1 MIWSKQK
8 LIEKALKCIDDKD
21 IKGLEQIF
29 EKKPD
34 PFLENKDGKSISS
47 VFIFNKK
54 LSEFVTSYVALYDLP
69 KEIIDAYDVIVN
81 NDIQSF
87 IKKVDDG
94 LNLCSEDRVGRTLLQ
109 IAFEHKNLKAA
120 ELILN
125 KSHNIKNEKEVLRV
139 AFAMGNSSILLKL
152 LEFID
157 LSKILDEE
165 FIDRLHYQTIYNNN
179 IDGLSILLNH
189 IDIKKQGPELFNEV
203 LRNSTLDMVR
213 CYISK
218 GVDMNG
224 VFEDKTPLMAL
235 AGKFCYK
242 DKDVEK
248 SIRTATL
255 LIEKGA
261 DPTIKS
267 SSGKRAVDYA
277 LSGTNTGLGY
287 FLRAFDFDIESH
299 KKMLKENNNPE
310 SVYKY
315 YEDNGEIPK
324 VRCPNSFEMRDA
336 KFCNLYELRAGSACI
351 SSWQYQNNYDRDDP
365 NFKTDGN
372 YHIPVIEFIKEQQ
385 SHGANGI
392 LIWIPAIKQFGCCD
406 NDHGVIRIFK
416 DVSFDMIV
424 DNPCVY
430 LNAQWNGYGD
440 DIYDVC
446 KPWEIFEYAE
456 R

>member
-8 LIEKALKCIDDKD
+8 LIEKALKCIDDED

-47 VFIFNKK
+47 VFIFDKK
-54 LSEFVTSYVALYDLP
+54 MSEFVTSYVALYDLS
-69 KEIIDAYDVIVN
+69 KEITDAYYAIEN
-81 NDIQSF
+81 KDIRLLTK
-87 IKKVDDG
+87 ILDG
-94 LNLCSEDRVGRTLLQ
+94 GLDIDSEDRTGRVLLQ
-109 IAFEHKNLKAA
+109 IAFELENYEAVK
-120 ELILN
+120 LILN
-125 KSHNIKNEKEVLRV
+125 RSHIIKNEKEVLRV
-139 AFAMGNSSILLKL
+139 AFAKGNSSILLKL

-179 IDGLSILLNH
+179 IDGLSILLDH

-203 LRNSTLDMVR
+203 LRNSSLDMVR

-235 AGKFCYK
+235 TGKFCYK
-242 DKDVEK
+242 DEDVEK

-267 SSGKRAVDYA
+267 SLGKRAVDYA
-277 LSGTNTGLGY
+277 FSGTNTGLGY

-299 KKMLKENNNPE
+299 KKMLKEKNIPE

-315 YEDNGEIPK
+315 YKDKGEVPEIS
-324 VRCPNSFEMRDA
+324 CPNSYEMRNA
-336 KFCNLYELRAGSACI
+336 KFCNLYELRVGNAFI

-365 NFKTDGN
+365 NFKNDGD

-424 DNPCVY
+424 DKGCSIIG
-430 LNAQWNGYGD
+430 L
-440 DIYDVC
+440 
-446 KPWEIFEYAE
+446 
-456 R
+456 